1 MADEEAEQESGG
13 GRPGEPPGLGERLR
27 ALEEALRR
35 SEQPADKAA
44 SEYCQRFCQTLLEFA
59 EKWKTSEDH
68 LPLLQVYTDAIESYS
83 KARAYLTAECEN
95 VPVVLERLALSCVEL
110 LLGLPHDMP
119 EKHWKGFQTAVQGSH
134 QRLVENGNLELHFLH
149 TLSQEKGVWKNP
161 VLHSI
166 LHEEPVGQDKV
177 NEFLALEAPILL
189 EMRIKH
195 LLKASQITQATIL
208 AKLCSDNQ
216 DLRAK
221 GNFKQIYLVC
231 LCSQSPNLKLIEEI
245 AKMDCKDALEMICNL
260 ESEGDEKTALIICA
274 AFLSRQLQLGD
285 MDCAWELTLFWS
297 KLQQRVD
304 PSVQVYLE
312 RCRQLSLLT
321 KTVYHIFFLIKII
334 QSEAE
339 GAGLSTCIELCVKAL
354 RLESGENANVKISIC
369 KTISCLLPD
378 DLEVKRACQLSEFLL
393 EPTVDAYYAVEMLYN
408 QPDQKY
414 DEDSLPVP
422 NSLRCELLLVL
433 KTRWPFDPEFW
444 DWKTLKRQCLA
455 LMGEEASIV
464 SSIDE
469 LNDSEVYEKL
479 EDSFEERK
487 ENTTNGIS
495 NSYSSS
501 VLLRDMEE
509 EKRKKREVK
518 KMREKG
524 FVSARFRNFQAYMQ
538 YCVLCDKEF
547 LGHRII
553 RHAQKHHSDGVYSC
567 PICAKKFDNKER
579 LVPHVTLHVKQ
590 SSKER
595 LDEMKPLRRLG
606 RSQKLAIT
614 SEKQN
619 SIFKPDQRSV
629 KKNNIYSDDFV
640 TFDDNE
646 GSEDENCV
654 KFKQDD
660 TNITSQ
666 KLSDEPEFTCPVL
679 VCKKGFKHY
688 KNLIVHVKAHKDNE
702 EAMHFLEMQ
711 SKKVICHYCRRHFV
725 SVTHLNDHLQI
736 HCGSKPYMCIQ
747 MKCGASFRSNA
758 QLVAHK
764 KEHQDFRAKCMFP
777 KCGRIFSEACTLYEH
792 EAKHYHTFTCKFKD
806 CGKVYYSESQLESH
820 MNSHELKQGNTLK
833 DQESASEMYDPTLNE
848 AKDTKNIPLKSEQ
861 IYNPN
866 FVSSASAESE
876 SLKPI
881 KMESFEEQQTWPN
894 RLEHTALGTVSQQLP
909 PSKEI
914 SNSVLPSAGISKVMS
929 PQTNVPEQMLGQ
941 SSVDALEKADVTV
954 SSSHIKKSPL
964 SQGICDIILTQGK
977 LAAAVNMIDTG
988 NTLLSQ
994 IYTAVKDACNDSS
1007 LPLFQ
1012 ESKEVECFSQ
1022 PQQEL
1027 NVSVNSGTSKIDLAM
1042 KTVERQMGTVVHLG
1056 VDNQPLYETS
1066 FVFPEFED
1074 RMKTANL
1081 LNLPSKTS
1089 NGSLFVSSQS
1099 SLSNPL
1105 VTSSVLKQL
1114 PLQKFTCLI
1123 EGCTRIYN
1131 SIQSIGKHM
1140 KAAHPQQYPSFTQER
1155 KRRKRQRSRNSA
1167 NAKALLNM
1175 SPKAS
1180 CSNNA
1185 VSPHNKSSNANHSF
1199 SSEFHSVQPPVFP
1212 THLETLVNPMLA
1224 ALENMNQGAQH
1235 NKSAPGAFFNT
1246 QFEDLSK
1253 SALPLKFENDS
1264 DPFLPIPAEDCSI
1277 SNFSSLSLNVT
1288 NPVFSQLGNNA
1299 NHELLSNIES
1309 TTESIFPKQEY
1320 SGVTSSEFNF
1330 GDSSLPSSDMR
1341 KDGHGH
1347 SPNTKERRHSSRSK
1361 CPAIIQDGKFICRR
1375 CFRVFSNP
1383 SSLGGHLSKGSLCK
1397 PINDETEISEEHLN
1411 SSGQVSL
1418 LAGMMLS
1425 SNLQSQPSL
1434 LTPETCYK
1442 EPTYLQSLAV
1452 ESHSSYLQNLLT
1464 HSNAANLT
1472 ACVQEKNEIIKQ
1484 ALETAGIPGT
1494 LENTETLP
1502 QVTATNCALS
1512 NSTVNAMI
1520 LPCPSLSPL
1529 LDSSCNPTTLMVDKS
1544 KILSSNSEQSKC
1556 PTFSSDLLNNFEG
1569 GICSHAVTTPQCIP
1583 SNSCRVSVISGP
1595 LSTVASQTDAR
1606 DERGSS
1612 SRKKTVDPF
1621 IETNLTQNFIA
1632 SDLLTAMGNLAKDV
1646 KESAQKPSG
1655 NLPQNLNSNC
1665 DAHLI
1670 KTITDKL
1677 KNVDHIQ
1684 TCIDTIN
1691 ENFKPSSG
1699 LPHLVPQSSKVEKD
1713 DCINLNNQ
1721 TSEGK
1726 VDVLKTNNTLK
1737 NNLDVRSSIQNVTSN
1752 SVQQGFSINCDSLL
1766 ENDFS
1771 KIVTSETNQIPDCSA
1786 DCSFSTKSS
1795 LLEKTHVDDEK
1806 ILEILQRLQCLRLE
1820 NDSAV
1825 DGLESDA
1832 SASPPSGISS
1842 PLTSISFVASKG
1854 GCGHQ
1859 APETDI
1865 CNSLLDETVKPFVCR
1880 EKTCDYRAMSKDAL
1894 FKHYRRVHKYTEDI
1908 LMDIKKNHLKFAPFR
1923 CVIPDCPK
1931 TFTRNSN
1938 LRAHCQS
1945 VHHFSTEEMEK
1956 LRFKRPYELSLCE
1969 GMITPPRSDG
1979 QKRRQVQI
1987 ENELKTEPPPLVIQ
2001 TPMKKEFDQNTYE
2014 QISSDQESRVGLTIR
2029 KQENLPK
2036 LASLLQEQR
2045 KKEALRKK
2053 MRKQMKARE
2062 ERLQKMRLENDGT
2075 LPAKYS
2081 PYRPYRCVHQDC
2093 FAAFTI
2099 QQNLILHYQAMHS
2112 SDLPTFGLQL
2122 EDENETYKDVH
2133 DEIESS
2139 QIGKEFRCQEYDCSR
2154 IFQEVASLIQHY
2166 MKLHEMFPEEI
2177 EQVMSVTNTGK
2188 FKCDQPQ
2195 CISSFTTCSN
2205 YLAHLETHH
2214 GVKIRQCGEDGI
2226 YKCDCEGCDRIY
2238 ATRSNLLRHIYSK
2251 HNERHKAHLMRPR
2264 RFLQDD
2270 EENNSSKAN
2279 EDRQMRYKPH
2289 ELQYDSFGNEKM
2301 RKKNPE
2307 FENDMSEINRN
2318 LPVSPLKYGKKFLFL
2333 KTKYDALAEC
2343 SDSLPKQYPCMIK
2356 GCTSI
2361 VTSEHN
2367 IIRHYKCHKITRAFT
2382 LTHRA
2387 TLIICKKLHVCRLKA
2402 SASDDE
2408 TARRKRKEL
2417 KGSAMSSSESSDESV
2432 SQLSE
2437 IEKDEVDELAELL
2450 HTKLFNEDSDA
2461 AENQARTT
2469 SIKNREIKK
2478 ACSHP
2483 GKQGSNNI
2491 LKRVHRQKL
2500 ASQNKKRKIEKSEEK
2515 LAAEIRSIQ
2524 SGEETISSETADEPL
2539 PVIDLSSFKPM
2550 GFEMSFLKFLEE
2562 SAVKEKKKTKRD
2574 CTGLKTDLHLN
2585 LAKSSQEAA
2594 SEDDGS
2600 GETSSEEEGSEKF
2613 TRKKPSLIDYHSC
2626 PITDCENLIQFANPS
2641 HLQCIGIVRFVLDER
2656 LNNCF
2661 ELAFKQ
2667 LQEMR
2672 PTVVLKKVDMHCD
2685 GEIITSE
2692 QSCYVERNFDVAH

>member
-1199 SSEFHSVQPPVFP
+1199 S
-1212 THLETLVNPMLA
+1212 
-1224 ALENMNQGAQH
+1224 
-1235 NKSAPGAFFNT
+1235 K
-1246 QFEDLSK
+1246 
-1253 SALPLKFENDS
+1253 
-1264 DPFLPIPAEDCSI
+1264 
-1277 SNFSSLSLNVT
+1277 
-1288 NPVFSQLGNNA
+1288 
-1299 NHELLSNIES
+1299 
-1309 TTESIFPKQEY
+1309 
-1320 SGVTSSEFNF
+1320 
-1330 GDSSLPSSDMR
+1330 
-1341 KDGHGH
+1341 
-1347 SPNTKERRHSSRSK
+1347 
-1361 CPAIIQDGKFICRR
+1361 
-1375 CFRVFSNP
+1375 
-1383 SSLGGHLSKGSLCK
+1383 
-1397 PINDETEISEEHLN
+1397 
-1411 SSGQVSL
+1411 
-1418 LAGMMLS
+1418 
-1425 SNLQSQPSL
+1425 
-1434 LTPETCYK
+1434 
-1442 EPTYLQSLAV
+1442 
-1452 ESHSSYLQNLLT
+1452 
-1464 HSNAANLT
+1464 
-1472 ACVQEKNEIIKQ
+1472 
-1484 ALETAGIPGT
+1484 
-1494 LENTETLP
+1494 
-1502 QVTATNCALS
+1502 
-1512 NSTVNAMI
+1512 
-1520 LPCPSLSPL
+1520 
-1529 LDSSCNPTTLMVDKS
+1529 
-1544 KILSSNSEQSKC
+1544 
-1556 PTFSSDLLNNFEG
+1556 
-1569 GICSHAVTTPQCIP
+1569 
-1583 SNSCRVSVISGP
+1583 
-1595 LSTVASQTDAR
+1595 
-1606 DERGSS
+1606 
-1612 SRKKTVDPF
+1612 
-1621 IETNLTQNFIA
+1621 
-1632 SDLLTAMGNLAKDV
+1632 
-1646 KESAQKPSG
+1646 
-1655 NLPQNLNSNC
+1655 
-1665 DAHLI
+1665 
-1670 KTITDKL
+1670 
-1677 KNVDHIQ
+1677 
-1684 TCIDTIN
+1684 
-1691 ENFKPSSG
+1691 
-1699 LPHLVPQSSKVEKD
+1699 
-1713 DCINLNNQ
+1713 
-1721 TSEGK
+1721 
-1726 VDVLKTNNTLK
+1726 
-1737 NNLDVRSSIQNVTSN
+1737 
-1752 SVQQGFSINCDSLL
+1752 
-1766 ENDFS
+1766 NDFS

>member
-1 MADEEAEQESGG
+1 M
-13 GRPGEPPGLGERLR
+13 
-27 ALEEALRR
+27 
-35 SEQPADKAA
+35 
-44 SEYCQRFCQTLLEFA
+44 
-59 EKWKTSEDH
+59 
-68 LPLLQVYTDAIESYS
+68 
-83 KARAYLTAECEN
+83 
-95 VPVVLERLALSCVEL
+95 
-110 LLGLPHDMP
+110 
-119 EKHWKGFQTAVQGSH
+119 
-134 QRLVENGNLELHFLH
+134 ENGNLELHFLYA
-149 TLSQEKGVWKNP
+149 LSQEKGVWKNP

-166 LHEEPVGQDKV
+166 LHEESVGQDQV
-177 NEFLALEAPILL
+177 NEYLALEAPILL

-195 LLKASQITQATIL
+195 LLKASQTTQATIL
-208 AKLCSDNQ
+208 AKLCSDHQ
-216 DLRAK
+216 DLRTK

-414 DEDSLPVP
+414 DEESLPVP

-479 EDSFEERK
+479 EDSLEESK
-487 ENTTNGIS
+487 ESSTNGIS

-553 RHAQKHHSDGVYSC
+553 RHAQKHHTDGVYSC

-595 LDEMKPLRRLG
+595 LDEMKPLRKLG
-606 RSQKLAIT
+606 RSQKVAIT
-614 SEKQN
+614 NEKHN

-629 KKNNIYSDDFV
+629 KKNSIYSEDFV

-646 GSEDENCV
+646 GSDDENCV
-654 KFKQDD
+654 KFKQDE
-660 TNITSQ
+660 TNLTLQ
-666 KLSDEPEFTCPVL
+666 NLSNEPEFTCPVL
-679 VCKKGFKHY
+679 VCRKGFKHY

-702 EAMHFLEMQ
+702 EAIHFLEMQ

-758 QLVAHK
+758 QLLAHR
-764 KEHQDFRAKCMFP
+764 KEHKDFKAKCMFP
-777 KCGRIFSEACTLYEH
+777 KCGRIFSEACALYEH

-806 CGKVYYSESQLESH
+806 CGNVYYSESQLESH
-820 MNSHELKQGNTLK
+820 LNSHEFKQGDDLK
-833 DQESASEMYDPTLNE
+833 DQKNTSVLYDQTLSE
-848 AKDTKNIPLKSEQ
+848 AKGTNNLPVKSEQ
-861 IYNPN
+861 VYNPN
-866 FVSSASAESE
+866 CVPSASMASGF
-876 SLKPI
+876 LNVKPI
-881 KMESFEEQQTWPN
+881 KMESFEEQQTCPK
-894 RLEHTALGTVSQQLP
+894 RLEHTSVGTVSLP

-914 SNSVLPSAGISKVMS
+914 SNSLLASAGISKVMS

-941 SSVDALEKADVTV
+941 CSVDALEKSEAIV
-954 SSSHIKKSPL
+954 SSHIKKSPL

-1007 LPLFQ
+1007 IPLFQ
-1012 ESKEVECFSQ
+1012 ESKEVECFNQ

-1056 VDNQPLYETS
+1056 VDNQPLYESS
-1066 FVFPEFED
+1066 FAFSEFED
-1074 RMKTANL
+1074 RVKAAANL
-1081 LNLPSKTS
+1081 LNLPSKTT
-1089 NGSLFVSSQS
+1089 NGSLFASSQS
-1099 SLSNPL
+1099 TISNPL

-1140 KAAHPQQYPSFTQER
+1140 KATHPQQYPAFTQER
-1155 KRRKRQRSRNSA
+1155 KKRKRQRSRNSA

-1180 CSNNA
+1180 CSSNA
-1185 VSPHNKSSNANHSF
+1185 VSPQNKISNVNHSF
-1199 SSEFHSVQPPVFP
+1199 SNEFHSVQTPVFP

-1224 ALENMNQGAQH
+1224 AIENMNQVAQPNKGAT
-1235 NKSAPGAFFNT
+1235 GAFLNT
-1246 QFEDLSK
+1246 PFEDVSK

-1264 DPFLPIPAEDCSI
+1264 DPFLPMPAEDCSI

-1299 NHELLSNIES
+1299 NHALLSNTES
-1309 TTESIFPKQEY
+1309 ATESIYPKQEF
-1320 SGVTSSEFNF
+1320 SVDTNSEFNF
-1330 GDSSLPSSDMR
+1330 GESSLPSSDMK
-1341 KDGHGH
+1341 KDGHGQ
-1347 SPNTKERRHSSRSK
+1347 SPNTKERRHSSRAK

-1397 PINDETEISEEHLN
+1397 PINEENEITEVHLN
-1411 SSGQVSL
+1411 NSGQASL
-1418 LAGMMLS
+1418 LASMMLS
-1425 SNLQSQPSL
+1425 SNLQSHPSI

-1442 EPTYLQSLAV
+1442 DQTYLPSLAV

-1464 HSNAANLT
+1464 HSNAANLN

-1494 LENTETLP
+1494 LESTETLP
-1502 QVTATNCALS
+1502 QVAATNCALS
-1512 NSTVNAMI
+1512 NSTVNPMV
-1520 LPCPSLSPL
+1520 LPCSSLSPL

-1544 KILSSNSEQSKC
+1544 KILNSKNEQSNC
-1556 PTFSSDLLNNFEG
+1556 PAFASDLLNNYEG
-1569 GICSHAVTTPQCIP
+1569 GICSHAVVTPQCLP
-1583 SNSCRVSVISGP
+1583 SNSYRVSVISGP
-1595 LSTVASQTDAR
+1595 LNSISSQTDAR
-1606 DERGSS
+1606 DEGGSNN
-1612 SRKKTVDPF
+1612 RKKTVDPF

-1646 KESAQKPSG
+1646 KESGKNPAG
-1655 NLPQNLNSNC
+1655 NLPQNLISNC

-1670 KTITDKL
+1670 KSMTDKL
-1677 KNVDHIQ
+1677 KYTDRSQ
-1684 TCIDTIN
+1684 TCIDTIT
-1691 ENFKPSSG
+1691 ENVQPSSEI
-1699 LPHLVPQSSKVEKD
+1699 PPLVPQSNKVEKY
-1713 DCINLNNQ
+1713 DCSNLSSH
-1721 TSEGK
+1721 TSDGK
-1726 VDVLKTNNTLK
+1726 VNVLKTNITL
-1737 NNLDVRSSIQNVTSN
+1737 NSNLEVRSSIQHITSN
-1752 SVQQGFSINCDSLL
+1752 SVQQKFTINCDSLL

-1771 KIVTSETNQIPDCSA
+1771 KIVTSESNQIPDCI
-1786 DCSFSTKSS
+1786 DDFSFSTKPSP
-1795 LLEKTHVDDEK
+1795 LEKTHVDDET
-1806 ILEILQRLQCLRLE
+1806 IVEILQRLQVLRLE
-1820 NDSAV
+1820 NDLTV

-1832 SASPPSGISS
+1832 SASSPPGICS
-1842 PLTSISFVASKG
+1842 PLASISFLASKSG
-1854 GCGHQ
+1854 SHQ
-1859 APETDI
+1859 SPETDI
-1865 CNSLLDETVKPFVCR
+1865 CNTLLDETVKPFVCR
-1880 EKTCDYRAMSKDAL
+1880 ENTCDYRAMSKDAL
-1894 FKHYRRVHKYTEDI
+1894 FKHYRRVHKYSEDV

-1938 LRAHCQS
+1938 LRTHCQS
-1945 VHHFSTEEMEK
+1945 VHRFSTEEMEK
-1956 LRFKRPYELSLCE
+1956 LRSKRPYELSLSE
-1969 GMITPPRSDG
+1969 GMITPPRSDS
-1979 QKRRQVQI
+1979 QKRKQVKI
-1987 ENELKTEPPPLVIQ
+1987 EPELKTEPPPLVVH
-2001 TPMKKEFDQNTYE
+2001 TPLKKEFDMNQCE
-2014 QISSDQESRVGLTIR
+2014 QISNEQESRVGLTIR

-2045 KKEALRKK
+2045 KKEALRMK

-2062 ERLQKMRLENDGT
+2062 ERLQKMRLEHDGT

-2133 DEIESS
+2133 DDVESS
-2139 QIGKEFRCQEYDCSR
+2139 QTVKEFRCQEFDCSR

-2205 YLAHLETHH
+2205 YLAHLESHH
-2214 GVKIRQCGEDGI
+2214 GIKIRQCGEDGI

-2238 ATRSNLLRHIYSK
+2238 ATRSNLLRHIYNK

-2279 EDRQMRYKPH
+2279 EDTPMRYKPH
-2289 ELQYDSFGNEKM
+2289 ERRYDSSGNEHW
-2301 RKKNPE
+2301 RNKNLE
-2307 FENDMSEINRN
+2307 SEKDMAEINKN

-2343 SDSLPKQYPCMIK
+2343 SDTLPKQYPCMIK

-2387 TLIICKKLHVCRLKA
+2387 TLILCKKLPVCRIKA

-2408 TARRKRKEL
+2408 AAHRRRKVLR
-2417 KGSAMSSSESSDESV
+2417 GSDASSSESSDESV

-2437 IEKDEVDELAELL
+2437 TEKDEIDELAELL
-2450 HTKLFNEDSDA
+2450 DLKLVNEDKDTV
-2461 AENQARTT
+2461 ENQARTS

-2478 ACSHP
+2478 ACSQP
-2483 GKQGSNNI
+2483 GKQGSNNV

-2500 ASQNKKRKIEKSEEK
+2500 APQNKKRKIEKLEET
-2515 LAAEIRSIQ
+2515 LAAEIKSIQ

-2539 PVIDLSSFKPM
+2539 PVFDLSSFKPM

-2574 CTGLKTDLHLN
+2574 CTGLKKDLRLN
-2585 LAKSSQEAA
+2585 LLKSSQEAA
-2594 SEDDGS
+2594 SEEDGS
-2600 GETSSEEEGSEKF
+2600 GEAASEEEGSEAF
-2613 TRKKPSLIDYHSC
+2613 ARKKTSLIDCHTY

-2641 HLQCIGIVRFVLDER
+2641 QLQCIGTVLFVLDDR
-2656 LNNCF
+2656 LNNCI

-2672 PTVVLKKVDMHCD
+2672 PTVVLKKVDLHCD
-2685 GEIITSE
+2685 DEILTSE
-2692 QSCYVERNFDVAH
+2692 QRCYIERNFDAAN